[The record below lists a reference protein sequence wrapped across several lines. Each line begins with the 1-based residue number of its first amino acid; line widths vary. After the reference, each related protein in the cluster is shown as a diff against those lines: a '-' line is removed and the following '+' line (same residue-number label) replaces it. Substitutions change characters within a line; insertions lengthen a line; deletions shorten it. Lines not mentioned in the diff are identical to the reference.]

1 MALNITILQGRLTKD
16 CEMRYTNAGKAVASF
31 TLAVDRGGKDAG
43 TDFVE
48 CVAWENTAKFV
59 DERFHKGDM
68 CLVEGRLTSRKW
80 DDKDGNKRTAW
91 EVVVRN
97 VNFCGGKRENGD
109 FKPASAPVDVFT
121 DAEEIVGGELPF

>member
-1 MALNITILQGRLTKD
+1 MALNVCFLQGRLTKD
-16 CEMRYTNAGKAVASF
+16 CEMRYTNSGKAVASF
-31 TLAVDRGGKDAG
+31 TLAVDRAGRDAG

-48 CVAWENTAKFV
+48 CIAWENNAKFIN
-59 DERFHKGDM
+59 DHFAKGDM

-97 VNFCGGKRENGD
+97 VNFCGGKREEG
-109 FKPASAPVDVFT
+109 FTPADKPVDVFT
-121 DAEEIVGGELPF
+121 DVSEATSGVLPF